1 MGSGWYL
8 LPRAAA
14 RWPAHRRILTV
25 RRFALTPCVALALAL
40 LAGGSGPALA
50 ERLVFANLRTLEI
63 EEFSLD
69 GDELVAVLPGGSEI
83 RVALDAVREIR
94 PSLPPLPSDVGPKR
108 VSGGTWRKEAGDY
121 ARHVRR
127 SAKRWRIDPELI
139 VAVAQTES
147 RLNPTAV
154 SPKGALGVM
163 QLMPSTARL
172 MAVRDPFDPRQN
184 IDGGARWLR
193 MMLDRFQGNVDLA
206 LAAYNAGPETVKRYG
221 GVPPYA
227 ETQRYVR
234 LVREKMGRMRP
245 PAPSGA

>member
-1 MGSGWYL
+1 
-8 LPRAAA
+8 
-14 RWPAHRRILTV
+14 V
-25 RRFALTPCVALALAL
+25 RHSALTPCVALALAL
-40 LAGGSGPALA
+40 AAGGGQPALA

-69 GDELVAVLPGGSEI
+69 GEEIVAVLPGGSEI

-94 PSLPPLPSDVGPKR
+94 PSLPPLPSDAGPRR
-108 VSGGTWRKEAGDY
+108 VNGGGWRKEAGDY

-147 RLNPTAV
+147 RLNATAV

-193 MMLDRFQGNVDLA
+193 MMLDRFKGDVDLA

-221 GVPPYA
+221 GIPPYA
-227 ETQRYVR
+227 ETRRYVQ

-245 PAPSGA
+245 APPSGA

>member
-1 MGSGWYL
+1 
-8 LPRAAA
+8 
-14 RWPAHRRILTV
+14 V
-25 RRFALTPCVALALAL
+25 RRLVLTPCVALALV
-40 LAGGSGPALA
+40 AGCDRPALA
-50 ERLVFANLRTLEI
+50 ERLVFGNLRTLEI

-69 GDELVAVLPGGSEI
+69 GEELVAVLPGGSEI

-94 PSLPPLPSDVGPKR
+94 PSLPPLPSDAGPKR
-108 VSGGTWRKEAGDY
+108 VSGGTWRKEAGEY
-121 ARHVRR
+121 ARDVRR
-127 SAKRWRIDPELI
+127 AAKRWRIDPELI
-139 VAVAQTES
+139 VAVAHTES

-193 MMLDRFQGNVDLA
+193 MMLDRFKGDVDLA

-221 GVPPYA
+221 GIPPYA
-227 ETQRYVR
+227 ETRRYVR
-234 LVREKMGRMRP
+234 LVREKMDRMRP
-245 PAPSGA
+245 VAASGA

>member
-1 MGSGWYL
+1 MPSVRPPVPIRGL
-8 LPRAAA
+8 L
-14 RWPAHRRILTV
+14 
-25 RRFALTPCVALALAL
+25 LALAFA
-40 LAGGSGPALA
+40 AGNGGPALA

-63 EEFSLD
+63 EEFSLE
-69 GDELVAVLPGGSEI
+69 GEELVAVLPGGSEI

-94 PSLPPLPSDVGPKR
+94 PSLPPLPDDTGPKR
-108 VSGGTWRKEAGDY
+108 VSGGTWRKEAGEY

-127 SAKRWRIDPELI
+127 AARRWRLEPELI
-139 VAVAQTES
+139 VAVAYTES

-172 MAVRDPFDPRQN
+172 MAVHDPFDPRQN

-193 MMLDRFQGNVDLA
+193 MMLDRFQGDVDLA

-221 GVPPYA
+221 GIPPYA
-227 ETQRYVR
+227 ETRRYVR
-234 LVREKMGRMRP
+234 LVRERMGRMKP
-245 PAPSGA
+245 VAASGA

>member
-1 MGSGWYL
+1 M
-8 LPRAAA
+8 
-14 RWPAHRRILTV
+14 RRTV
-25 RRFALTPCVALALAL
+25 LTPLLALA
-40 LAGGSGPALA
+40 AAVAVGGALPARA
-50 ERLVFANLRTLEI
+50 ERLVFSDLRTLEI

-69 GDELVAVLPGGSEI
+69 GDELVAVLPGGTQLRI
-83 RVALDAVREIR
+83 AIDVVREIR
-94 PSLPPLPSDVGPKR
+94 PSLPRPPLDAGPR
-108 VSGGTWRKEAGDY
+108 RMSSGSWRKEAGDY

-127 SAKRWRIDPELI
+127 SARRWGIDPELI

-147 RLNPTAV
+147 RLNASAV
-154 SPKGALGVM
+154 SPKGALGLM

-172 MAVRDPFDPRQN
+172 MAVHDPFDPRQN

-193 MMLDRFQGNVDLA
+193 MMLDRFKGDVDLA

-221 GVPPYA
+221 GIPPYA

-245 PAPSGA
+245 VVPSGA

>member
-1 MGSGWYL
+1 
-8 LPRAAA
+8 
-14 RWPAHRRILTV
+14 V
-25 RRFALTPCVALALAL
+25 RRSALTPCIALTLAFVA
-40 LAGGSGPALA
+40 GSSRPAHA

-69 GDELVAVLPGGSEI
+69 GDEIVAVLPGGSEI
-83 RVALDAVREIR
+83 HVALDAVREIR
-94 PSLPPLPSDVGPKR
+94 PSLPPLPADAGPKR
-108 VSGGTWRKEAGDY
+108 VSSGTWRKEAGDY

-127 SAKRWRIDPELI
+127 SARRWRIDPELI

-172 MAVRDPFDPRQN
+172 MAVRDPFDARQN

-193 MMLDRFQGNVDLA
+193 MMLDRFKGDVDLA

-221 GVPPYA
+221 VIPPYA

-245 PAPSGA
+245 VPPSGA